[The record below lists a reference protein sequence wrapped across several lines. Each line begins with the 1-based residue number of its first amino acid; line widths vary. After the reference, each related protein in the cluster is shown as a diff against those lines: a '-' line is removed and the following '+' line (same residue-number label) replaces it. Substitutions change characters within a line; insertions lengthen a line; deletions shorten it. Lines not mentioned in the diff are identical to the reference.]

1 MNFNDTF
8 KRVKKMRNALKN
20 SVRKDQFIKNVPN
33 PEQKSLYKS

>member
-8 KRVKKMRNALKN
+8 KRVKKMRNALN

-33 PEQKSLYKS
+33 PEQKS